1 MPTATIAGVDVAVN
15 DEGFLTDHTQWT
27 KEIAATIAKE
37 EGIDELADGH
47 WKVIE
52 FLQKYFKENESM
64 PTIRRVNKV
73 GGIPTKEFY
82 ALFPGGPLKKAS
94 KIAGLPKPAS
104 CV

>member
-1 MPTATIAGVDVAVN
+1 MASKDCAGVAIDVN

-27 KEIAATIAKE
+27 KEIAETIAQE
-37 EGIDELADGH
+37 EEIGELTDGH
-47 WKVIE
+47 WKVID
-52 FLQKYFKENESM
+52 FLQKYYKENDSM
-64 PTIRRVNKV
+64 PTIRKVNKV

-82 ALFPGGPLKKAS
+82 QLFPGGPLKKAS